1 MKSATRSGERTANV
15 HLICPKSVKQATRN
29 SRHNRNVRPDP
40 VCSIGD
46 REQNFRIM
54 RTSWQR
60 AAIISQPH
68 TKRVDVVEWD
78 AGGGGWGP
86 RLSGVWSVVRLRP
99 PRTHLAV
106 PLSSH
111 ARPPRPLQ
119 LAGLGP
125 LTLETSAPLVIF
137 LPLSLAHFI
146 MKCFI

>member
-1 MKSATRSGERTANV
+1 MTNERPTSISSV
-15 HLICPKSVKQATRN
+15 LTPKSVKQATRN

-54 RTSWQR
+54 GTSWQR

-68 TKRVDVVEWD
+68 TNRVDVVEWD
-78 AGGGGWGP
+78 AGGGGGGP
-86 RLSGVWSVVRLRP
+86 QSLSGVWSVVRLRP
-99 PRTHLAV
+99 PRTHLHLAV
-106 PLSSH
+106 LLSSH
-111 ARPPRPLQ
+111 ARPPRLLQ

-137 LPLSLAHFI
+137 LPSSLAHFI